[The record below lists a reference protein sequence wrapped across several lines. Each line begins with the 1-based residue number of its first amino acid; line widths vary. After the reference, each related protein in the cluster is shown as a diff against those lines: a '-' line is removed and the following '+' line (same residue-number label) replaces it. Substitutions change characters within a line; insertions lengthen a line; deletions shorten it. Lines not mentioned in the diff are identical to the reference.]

1 MLSSELEPALLD
13 FLLNMIGRQTIP
25 AETFYGLSPVGSSAS
40 NGVAER
46 GAQTV
51 EGQIR
56 ALKFALLYDRGDIL
70 LVWMVEFAGALINR
84 CEVGHDG
91 RTPYGRLRKKSEL
104 RRWVILE
111 NTS

>member
-1 MLSSELEPALLD
+1 M
-13 FLLNMIGRQTIP
+13 
-25 AETFYGLSPVGSSAS
+25 
-40 NGVAER
+40 
-46 GAQTV
+46 

-104 RRWVILE
+104 GELVNFVGNRLAKLDSLWVDGVFFLS
-111 NTS
+111 TKQ